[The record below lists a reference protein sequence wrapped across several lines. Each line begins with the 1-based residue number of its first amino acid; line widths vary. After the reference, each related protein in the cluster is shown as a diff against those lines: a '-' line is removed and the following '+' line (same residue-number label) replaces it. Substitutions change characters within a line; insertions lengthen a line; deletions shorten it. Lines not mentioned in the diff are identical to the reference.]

1 MPEYLSPGVYLV
13 EVAVSPRPIE
23 GVSAST
29 VSLVGAELIGEL
41 RRLVN
46 QIPPVGTESDGNNSG
61 SALVE
66 LVAWI
71 SDILARRGDQ
81 LGNETYLPSTRL
93 AAAALALVTKNRAQ
107 FDCSMLKRVRFFE
120 GQLLEDDDLN
130 VELDYMRS
138 KLHRKVVFGIVSGL
152 QVTVQDEGSGAAV
165 VVSPGCALDKRGR
178 KIVLGTPITLSI
190 PDAVKRVSV
199 IARPTGRFAVLPSL
213 ECEFLI
219 VDEANDDDLTVGYLE
234 KSPQGWR
241 VLNGKNC

>member
-1 MPEYLSPGVYLV
+1 MPEYLSPGVYVV
-13 EVAVSPRPIE
+13 EVAASPRPIE

-29 VSLVGAELIGEL
+29 ASLVGAELIEEL

-46 QIPPVGTESDGNNSG
+46 QIPPVGTESGGNNSG

-107 FDCSMLKRVRFFE
+107 SDTSVLRRVRFFE

-138 KLHRKVVFGIVSGL
+138 KRQRKVVFGIVNGL
-152 QVTVQDEGSGAAV
+152 QVTVQDDGSGAAV
-165 VVSPGCALDKRGR
+165 VVSPGCALDNRGR
-178 KIVLGTPITLSI
+178 KIVLGTPITLSL

-219 VDEANDDDLTVGYLE
+219 VDEPNDDDLTVRYLE
-234 KSPQGWR
+234 KSLQGWR